1 MGAHNPHRRD
11 DDVGPVRASQIHPG
25 ERYELSGGRRVSCAP
40 GGGSHSNSNTL
51 GASVVTWD
59 PLVKESGVDAGYSP
73 TPTVLR
79 APDVAVGNVPN
90 APGWIEG
97 APSLAIEYADVGQDE
112 GALEQKIRDLLA
124 AGTKFLWVVRLAG
137 PRRVEVY
144 EPHAPMRTALPG
156 DHLAAPGVLKN
167 AVLVEA
173 LYDRDEAERA
183 TLTNLIQR
191 RGYESLEDALAKG
204 REQGRKE
211 GLSSLRA
218 TLRRIFAYRNIALS
232 PDDSARIDACH
243 DPATLERWSAE
254 ALSASSAEDAL
265 REDHHQRTA

>member
-1 MGAHNPHRRD
+1 MGVASGDER
-11 DDVGPVRASQIHPG
+11 DDVGLVLADQIRPG
-25 ERYELSGGRRVSCAP
+25 DPYELSGGRRIYCPPSSGLVSDGKSC
-40 GGGSHSNSNTL
+40 
-51 GASVVTWD
+51 GALTVGWD
-59 PLVKESGVDAGYSP
+59 PHVEETGIDVGYSP
-73 TPTVLR
+73 MPTVLR

-90 APGWIEG
+90 TPGWIKG
-97 APSLAIEYADVGQDE
+97 APDLAIEYADVGQDE

-124 AGTKFLWVVRLAG
+124 AGTKFLWVVRLAD

-144 EPHAPMRTALPG
+144 EANAPMRTALPG
-156 DHLAAPGVLKN
+156 DHLTAPGVLKN
-167 AVLVEA
+167 PVLVEA

-243 DPATLERWSAE
+243 DPSTLERWSAE
-254 ALSASSAEDAL
+254 ALIASSVEDAL